1 MAVIDKINRKGI
13 DGKRVITGP
22 TELVGPKSGDTK
34 SDFSRLSGILGAV
47 DQYEITDGAGTNAGA
62 YTITLRAYSENG
74 FTASHRAVGDVA
86 VLRQINGIAAPGA
99 AVNCLD
105 RKKPSSGTSPVTF
118 GPFTVLAG
126 DRLWVVVEHKDYS
139 TLKYQLEVDFSV

>member
-47 DQYEITDGAGTNAGA
+47 DQYEITDGAGTNAGD

-86 VLRQINGIAAPGA
+86 VLRQINGVAVPSA

-105 RKKPSSGTSPVTF
+105 RKKPSSGVSPVTL
-118 GPFTVLAG
+118 GPFTVLDG

-139 TLKYQLEVDFSV
+139 TLKYQLEVDFA

>member
-86 VLRQINGIAAPGA
+86 VLRQINGIAVPSA

-105 RKKPSSGTSPVTF
+105 RKKPSSGTSPVAL

>member
-86 VLRQINGIAAPGA
+86 ILRQVNGVAVPSA

-105 RKKPSSGTSPVTF
+105 RKKPSSGASPVTL